1 MVGQNFC
8 SYYPLTGDTEMTAE
22 FPVFNLWAHDNSN
35 DDVRRRDSEPEEYS
49 DSEEDI
55 FAGTM

>member
-1 MVGQNFC
+1 
-8 SYYPLTGDTEMTAE
+8 MTAE

-55 FAGTM
+55 FAGKYLHQITP